1 MMADEVCHRRRRQL
15 TAIRGQ
21 ERPWRSRRQGDSKRY
36 YVISFCFASMLEYG
50 SKDRLS
56 GMPFVSL
63 LVYDLYRLRH
73 FNAFLV
79 HLLKQEES
87 SGFSL
92 KLPINRDF
100 PEEMG
105 ILGAKTG
112 RMTSNLPE
120 KIGSVKTA
128 IFFRRAFFTCFSER
142 LPVFVALSRV
152 NEIAGQN
159 FQEKNRKKTGKA
171 NGYMLHTAYRSID
184 RRAALVFSTATAAP
198 LCYLK

>member
-1 MMADEVCHRRRRQL
+1 MQL
-15 TAIRGQ
+15 
-21 ERPWRSRRQGDSKRY
+21 S
-36 YVISFCFASMLEYG
+36 SFLV
-50 SKDRLS
+50 L
-56 GMPFVSL
+56 VSL
-63 LVYDLYRLRH
+63 TGAQ
-73 FNAFLV
+73 AFV
-79 HLLKQEES
+79 GGRCQT
-87 SGFSL
+87 
-92 KLPINRDF
+92 PINRDF

-171 NGYMLHTAYRSID
+171 NGYMLHTAY
-184 RRAALVFSTATAAP
+184 
-198 LCYLK
+198 